1 MGAIAY
7 CFGGSVG
14 PSKTKAPMEMD
25 LPRPSKTK
33 AAMEIYLRRHSK
45 TKAPMEMGFPRPSKM
60 KAPMEMGLPRRSGR
74 SSHGN
79 GLPEAICRSSQKI
92 QKYQVICPRQ
102 NVVNFNT
109 KLITF

>member
-14 PSKTKAPMEMD
+14 PSKTKAPMEMG
-25 LPRPSKTK
+25 LWRP
-33 AAMEIYLRRHSK
+33 SK
-45 TKAPMEMGFPRPSKM
+45 TKAPMEMGLQRP
-60 KAPMEMGLPRRSGR
+60 SGR

-92 QKYQVICPRQ
+92 QKISDDFSASKCGQFQY
-102 NVVNFNT
+102 
-109 KLITF
+109 